1 MKGKNV
7 MKAYEIKLKLNTRK
21 ENWKRF
27 STAREAVKYILT
39 ERHAEGFTVDGRT
52 YEDKFEEIEWI
63 GKGRV
68 VNV

>member
-1 MKGKNV
+1 
-7 MKAYEIKLKLNTRK
+7 MKAYEVKLKLNTRN
-21 ENWKRF
+21 EDWKRF
-27 STAREAVKYILT
+27 GTAREAVKYILA